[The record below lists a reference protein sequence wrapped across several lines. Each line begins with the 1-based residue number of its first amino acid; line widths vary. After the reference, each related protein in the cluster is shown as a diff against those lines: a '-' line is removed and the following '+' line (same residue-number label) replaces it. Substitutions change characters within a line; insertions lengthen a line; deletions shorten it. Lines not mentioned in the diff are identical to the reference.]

1 MFAASGAEYEDE
13 CQAAV
18 DLPPQVIGNIETA
31 IGCGTVTRGSG
42 IAVQAMVGDA
52 VCGGDVIETAAD
64 GRIGIRVIDG
74 TAFKIPGGTRVALSA
89 FTAGQAAKTGSLVVD
104 TAVGSTR
111 GRAHAGGFGLAGMR
125 ERAALVGASLEVE
138 STPGQGTTVL
148 VRIAD
153 ESTRNR
159 TDNHA

>member
-1 MFAASGAEYEDE
+1 MFETSGAEYEDE

-52 VCGGDVIETAAD
+52 VCRGDVIETAAD
-64 GRIGIRVIDG
+64 GRIGIRFIDG

-89 FTAGQAAKTGSLVVD
+89 FTAGQAAKTGSLGVD
-104 TAVGSTR
+104 TAEGSSC
-111 GRAHAGGFGLAGMR
+111 GGLR
-125 ERAALVGASLEVE
+125 RHI
-138 STPGQGTTVL
+138 PG
-148 VRIAD
+148 
-153 ESTRNR
+153 
-159 TDNHA
+159 